1 MNKSFLILYKQTN
14 FRIKFIDIF
23 ESKYYIVYR
32 GNIMKRLYIDFD
44 GVVMDTIPPLYE
56 ALQKSGA
63 DVTNESEIRVFFASY
78 DFSKIIND
86 DNILNDSINCIK
98 KLIDSK
104 MFEISFLTH
113 VNSLTEGC
121 VKVEYLRL
129 HFKDITIIMVPKEIS
144 KTKVVHSEGA
154 ILVDDY
160 SGNLKEWEENGGI
173 AVRFS
178 KELESHGYKVL
189 NHLDELIDMFKDE
202 EVGVC

>member
-1 MNKSFLILYKQTN
+1 
-14 FRIKFIDIF
+14 
-23 ESKYYIVYR
+23 
-32 GNIMKRLYIDFD
+32 MKRLYIDFD

-98 KLIDSK
+98 KLIDSE

-121 VKVEYLRL
+121 VKVEYLRRY
-129 HFKDITIIMVPKEIS
+129 FKDITIIMVPKEIS

-160 SGNLKEWEENGGI
+160 SGNLKEWEDNGGI

-189 NHLDELIDMFKDE
+189 NHLDELIEMFKDE

>member
-1 MNKSFLILYKQTN
+1 MGENCKYNGGNNYSEKLHEF
-14 FRIKFIDIF
+14 IKGHEVIMVCP
-23 ESKYYIVYR
+23 EVMGGLPTPRLPSEIVGDR
-32 GNIMKRLYIDFD
+32 
-44 GVVMDTIPPLYE
+44 VVN
-56 ALQKSGA
+56 SGGA

-86 DNILNDSINCIK
+86 ENVLNDSINCIN

-121 VKVEYLRL
+121 VKVDYLRK

-189 NHLDELIDMFKDE
+189 NHLDELIDMFKKE
-202 EVGVC
+202 EEETC

>member
-98 KLIDSK
+98 KLVDSK

-121 VKVEYLRL
+121 VKVEYLRR

-160 SGNLKEWEENGGI
+160 SGNLKEWEENGGL

>member
-1 MNKSFLILYKQTN
+1 MNKSFLIFYKQTN

-121 VKVEYLRL
+121 VKVEYLRR

-189 NHLDELIDMFKDE
+189 NHLDELIDMFKAE
-202 EVGVC
+202 EVAVC

>member
-1 MNKSFLILYKQTN
+1 MNKSFLIFYKQTN

-121 VKVEYLRL
+121 VKVEYLRR

-189 NHLDELIDMFKDE
+189 NHLDELINMFKDE
-202 EVGVC
+202 EVNAC

>member
-1 MNKSFLILYKQTN
+1 MNKSFLIFYKQTN
-14 FRIKFIDIF
+14 FRIKFLDIF

-121 VKVEYLRL
+121 VKVEYLRR

-189 NHLDELIDMFKDE
+189 NHLDELINMFKDE
-202 EVGVC
+202 EVKSC

>member
-1 MNKSFLILYKQTN
+1 MNKSFLIFYKQTN

-113 VNSLTEGC
+113 INSLTEGC
-121 VKVEYLRL
+121 VKVEYLRR